1 MTPAVHPR
9 RNPARSGAQPRS
21 SRMEPAGCS
30 GRPPILATAPS
41 PLIQGWLC
49 AVRKPVDG
57 RLLVQL
63 AQPGSLQGSPEQLVR
78 WVGDDADP
86 AAIGRAAAQLM
97 EMAASAAELKV
108 CNGP

>member
-1 MTPAVHPR
+1 MLRTSSDSGDSAVTADP
-9 RNPARSGAQPRS
+9 G
-21 SRMEPAGCS
+21 
-30 GRPPILATAPS
+30 LA
-41 PLIQGWLC
+41 L
-49 AVRKPVDG
+49 RKPVDG